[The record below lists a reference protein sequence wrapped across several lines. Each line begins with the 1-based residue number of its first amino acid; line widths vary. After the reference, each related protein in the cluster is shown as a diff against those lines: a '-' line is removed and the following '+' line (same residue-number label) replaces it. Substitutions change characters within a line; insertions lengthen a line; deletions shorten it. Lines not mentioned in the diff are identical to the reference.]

1 MEGQIITIQNDKLL
15 IHYNSRPST
24 WDEWI
29 DLQSPRISM
38 FRTNT
43 LQSPYNKF
51 FSPSPNTRPESNLI
65 LADAKN
71 FEDFDNLNDI
81 SKNYV

>member
-1 MEGQIITIQNDKLL
+1 
-15 IHYNSRPST
+15 
-24 WDEWI
+24 
-29 DLQSPRISM
+29 M